1 MWNKSDFLYKEKHE
15 KNVEVLLSNKNV
27 QIRIHVLFFLPFG
40 WGPKIKGVLKGDLQ
54 LVLGLLMSKSNA
66 WLHLLFQR
74 RIQTR
79 KLALFFV
86 FLSIST
92 ILKIHSNF
100 FVKLFIAVQFLSLR
114 TSNIFY
120 VKMIAHCQSKIKSRM
135 RIFFVKSIVAYYLL
149 SLLREK

>member
-74 RIQTR
+74 RIQTW

-86 FLSIST
+86 FFLSIST

-100 FVKLFIAVQFLSLR
+100 FVKLFIAAVQFPSLR
-114 TSNIFY
+114 TSDVFY
-120 VKMIAHCQSKIKSRM
+120 VNWKWILIAYQRKK
-135 RIFFVKSIVAYYLL
+135 
-149 SLLREK
+149 